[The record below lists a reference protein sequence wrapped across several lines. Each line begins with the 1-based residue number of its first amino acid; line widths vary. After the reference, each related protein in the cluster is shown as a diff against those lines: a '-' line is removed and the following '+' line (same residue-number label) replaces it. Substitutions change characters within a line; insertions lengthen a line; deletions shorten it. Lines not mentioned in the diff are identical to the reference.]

1 MMILM
6 MMNDDYHDDD
16 DDYDDD
22 GDIFLSIPGFS
33 TLTKRITTI
42 YDHDHV

>member
-1 MMILM
+1 MMIIM
-6 MMNDDYHDDD
+6 MMNDDYH
-16 DDYDDD
+16 DDD